1 MSKQERSKTVL
12 IVDDSKSVRVLLCH
26 LLDKSGYTLLTAENG
41 LQGWETVQREKID
54 IILSDLEM
62 PEINGFEF
70 CKLVKE
76 HPEYRNIYFILISTR
91 ESTGDKVQGLD
102 IGADD
107 YMGKSIS
114 EPELLARV
122 KAGLR
127 IRTLQGELDRKKV
140 QILQNE
146 KMASIGM
153 LAAGVAHEINN
164 PLFVATINMDTLKQN
179 FDTLANSVESFSS
192 MIRTESF
199 AEFEQFKEEQ
209 DLDFIFEDSTELIR
223 ESTDELER
231 IKRIV
236 TTLKASSEIHELDP
250 RKADINKCLDDA
262 IDHVCKKFNPNIS
275 IRKQFE
281 LLLPYKCQEI
291 FLYQSFVQIFT
302 NSFQAVDVKGEIEVS
317 TRSQDGSIFIII
329 SDNGVGISDTD
340 IEQVFDPF
348 FTTRNVGQ
356 GLGLGLSVVYDTI
369 HNRHHGEIWVNSIPG
384 QKTTFTIKLPINA

>member
-1 MSKQERSKTVL
+1 MSQQARIETIL
-12 IVDDSKSVRVLLCH
+12 IVDDSKSVRFFLCN

-41 LQGWETVQREKID
+41 LQGWETVQREKVD

-62 PEINGFEF
+62 PKINGFEF

-127 IRTLQGELDRKKV
+127 IRTLQSELDRKKV
-140 QILQNE
+140 QVLQNE
-146 KMASIGM
+146 KMASIGR

-164 PLFVATINMDTLKQN
+164 PLFVVTLNMDTLKQN
-179 FDTLANSVESFSS
+179 FDTLANSIGSFSS
-192 MIRTESF
+192 MIRPESL
-199 AEFEQFKEEQ
+199 AEFEQLKEDQ
-209 DLDFIFEDSTELIR
+209 DFDFIFEDSAELIR
-223 ESTDELER
+223 ESTDEMER

-262 IDHVCKKFNPNIS
+262 IDHVCKKFSPNIS
-275 IRKQFE
+275 IQKQFE
-281 LLLPYKCQEI
+281 PISPYKCQEI
-291 FLYQSFVQIFT
+291 FLYQSFIQLFT
-302 NSFQAVDVKGEIEVS
+302 NSFQAVDSNGEITVS
-317 TRSQDGSIFIII
+317 TRSQNDWIIIAI

-356 GLGLGLSVVYDTI
+356 GLGLGLSVVHDTI
-369 HNRHHGEIWVNSIPG
+369 HNRHRGNIGVNSIPG
-384 QKTTFTIKLPINA
+384 KKTTFTIRLPLNA